1 MDRYIKGILADCT
14 HQLIMLDDVDIYDI
28 HIEYDRLDKVKVE
41 FKVDKILKSYTT
53 DMDLSI
59 EPDDPS
65 TSKAVVIKRR
75 FDTQLLEIVNQA
87 KEEINQFTE
96 LMRTKASLESELIN
110 IDNQIAEIR
119 GSIS

>member
-119 GSIS
+119 GSTL